1 MEDNGILVVISGFSG
16 AGKGTV
22 IRKLLS
28 EYEGYA
34 LSISATTRGMRQG
47 EIDGKDYFFKSRE
60 DFLTMIENDELIEY
74 AEYVGNYY
82 GTPKAYVNERLEA
95 HDNVILEIEIQG
107 ALNIKK
113 KFKDA
118 VLIFIT
124 PPSATVLHDRLVGR
138 GTESADVIEKWLSR
152 AYEEAETAKEYDYI
166 VVNDEVDKAIAVT
179 HNIIEAMHNAPTR
192 NKAFITGIQN
202 ELEDIAK
209 GE

>member
-28 EYEGYA
+28 EYEGYS

-138 GTESADVIEKWLSR
+138 GTESADVIEKRLSR

-166 VVNDEVDKAIAVT
+166 VVNDDLDKCVSDIHGIIAAEKSRLSRNIHKVD
-179 HNIIEAMHNAPTR
+179 IIKEEL
-192 NKAFITGIQN
+192 KAFRKEQ
-202 ELEDIAK
+202 
-209 GE
+209 